1 MKRKLTSAAEAA
13 VLLVFYGT
21 TEVVPFPISAR
32 RVEKARTVVET
43 PCQANTSA
51 DGQGVLRSAQ
61 DDISKELPS
70 QSRVW
75 KQMRGRLHCTRYMSL
90 TDQLGFRFAPPERR
104 VWTVRALVAAV
115 RTHVERE
122 YSDAWV
128 EGEISNFRAPD
139 SGHLYF
145 TLKDGNA
152 QIRVVMFSSKARLL
166 RFRPADGMQVVV
178 RGRVTI
184 YEDRGEL
191 QIAAEYL
198 EPKGAGG
205 LQVAFEQLKAK
216 LEAEGL
222 FAAERK
228 KAIPTLPGRIGI
240 VTSPQ
245 AAALRDILNILQR
258 RHHTVNAVIYP
269 AQVQGDFAASEVAAG
284 VRYFNEI
291 RNDASRSVEVIIVGR
306 GGGSAEDLAA
316 FNDEGLARAVAASE
330 IPVISAVGHETD
342 FTIVDFVADLRAA
355 TPSAAAELVIRSR
368 VEIENQAEAVR
379 ERLVRA
385 MERQLL
391 EARHAL
397 MERAQHGAFV
407 RMMDLIRQRQQKL
420 DDLTFRL
427 ERGER
432 AALELMRRR
441 WETLA
446 AAVRHYDLRR
456 VLAGI
461 RGELAAG
468 TAALA
473 AAMRNQLLQNKV
485 RIERMARALETL
497 SPLAILER
505 GYALVFDG
513 AGQLVKDAG
522 LVKAGDEISARVA
535 RGEIRAV
542 VKKAGADRR

>member
-1 MKRKLTSAAEAA
+1 
-13 VLLVFYGT
+13 
-21 TEVVPFPISAR
+21 
-32 RVEKARTVVET
+32 
-43 PCQANTSA
+43 
-51 DGQGVLRSAQ
+51 
-61 DDISKELPS
+61 
-70 QSRVW
+70 
-75 KQMRGRLHCTRYMSL
+75 MSL
-90 TDQLGFRFAPPERR
+90 TDQLGFRFAPAERR

-122 YSDAWV
+122 YTDAWV

-145 TLKDGNA
+145 TLKDGDA

-166 RFRPADGMQVVV
+166 RFRPADGMQVIV

-191 QIAAEYL
+191 QIAAEYI
-198 EPKGAGG
+198 EPKGAGS

-228 KAIPTLPGRIGI
+228 KAIPALPARIGI

-258 RHHTVNAVIYP
+258 RHHTVNVVIYP
-269 AQVQGDFAASEVAAG
+269 AQVQGDAAAFEVAGG
-284 VRYFNEI
+284 VRYFNDCRESE
-291 RNDASRSVEVIIVGR
+291 SRKDNAQRVDVIIVGR

-316 FNDEGLARAVAASE
+316 FNDEGLARTVAASE

-342 FTIVDFVADLRAA
+342 FTICDFVADLRAP

-368 VEIENQAEAVR
+368 VEIENDAENLR

-385 MERQLL
+385 MERRLL

-397 MERAQHGAFV
+397 TERAQHGAFA

-432 AALELMRRR
+432 TALEAKRRR
-441 WETLA
+441 LENVS

-461 RGELAAG
+461 RAELEAQAA
-468 TAALA
+468 AMA
-473 AAMRNQLLQNKV
+473 AAMRNQLLLKKL
-485 RIERMARALETL
+485 RLERLGRALETL

-505 GYALVFDG
+505 GYALVFDSSG
-513 AGQLVKDAG
+513 KLIKDAAQ
-522 LVKAGDEISARVA
+522 VKVGEEISARVA
-535 RGEIRAV
+535 KGEIRAAV
-542 VKKAGADRR
+542 RKTLTTENTG